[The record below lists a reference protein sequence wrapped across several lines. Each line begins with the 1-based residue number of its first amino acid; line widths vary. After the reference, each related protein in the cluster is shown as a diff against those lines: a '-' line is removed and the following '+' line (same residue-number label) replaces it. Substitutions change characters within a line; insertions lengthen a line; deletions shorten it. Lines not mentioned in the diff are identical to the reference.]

1 MKKVVYKYKL
11 QITKVIQEVVLPLG
25 AQILCIKMQNDE
37 LCMWALVDPDQT
49 CDEVV
54 KIRCAGTGHMI
65 EEDVED
71 YIDTVMLLDGA
82 LVFHFFKVK

>member
-49 CDEVV
+49 YNEVV
-54 KIRCAGTGHMI
+54 KIRCAGTGHEI
-65 EEDVED
+65 TEDVE

>member
-49 CDEVV
+49 YNEVV
-54 KIRCAGTGHMI
+54 KIRCAGTGHEI
-65 EEDVED
+65 TEDVE
-71 YIDTVMLLDGA
+71 YIDRVMLLDGE
-82 LVFHFFKVK
+82 LGFHFFKVK

>member
-11 QITKVIQEVVLPLG
+11 QLTKVIQEVVLPLG

-49 CDEVV
+49 YNEVV
-54 KIRCAGTGHMI
+54 KIRCAGTGHEI
-65 EEDVED
+65 TEDAE
-71 YIDTVMLLDGA
+71 YIDTVMLLDGE

>member
-49 CDEVV
+49 YNEVV
-54 KIRCAGTGHMI
+54 KIRCAGTGHEI
-65 EEDVED
+65 TEDVE
-71 YIDTVMLLDGA
+71 YIDTVMLLDGELA
-82 LVFHFFKVK
+82 FHFFKVK

>member
-11 QITKVIQEVVLPLG
+11 QLTKVIQEVVLPQG

-37 LCMWALVDPDQT
+37 LCMWALIDPDQT
-49 CDEVV
+49 YNEVV
-54 KIRCAGTGHMI
+54 KIRCAGTGHEI
-65 EEDVED
+65 TEDVE
-71 YIDTVMLLDGA
+71 YIDTVMLLDGE

>member
-37 LCMWALVDPDQT
+37 LCMWALVDPDQPYN
-49 CDEVV
+49 EVV
-54 KIRCAGTGHMI
+54 KIRCAGTGHEI
-65 EEDVED
+65 TEDVE
-71 YIDTVMLLDGA
+71 YIDTVMLFDGA

>member
-1 MKKVVYKYKL
+1 MKKVVYRYKL

-49 CDEVV
+49 YNEVV
-54 KIRCAGTGHMI
+54 KIRCAGTGHEI
-65 EEDVED
+65 TEDVE
-71 YIDTVMLLDGA
+71 YIDTVVLLDGE

>member
-37 LCMWALVDPDQT
+37 LCMCALVDPDQT
-49 CDEVV
+49 YNEVV
-54 KIRCAGTGHMI
+54 KIRCAGTGHEI
-65 EEDVED
+65 TEDVE
-71 YIDTVMLLDGA
+71 YIDTVMLLDGE

>member
-1 MKKVVYKYKL
+1 M

-49 CDEVV
+49 YNEVV
-54 KIRCAGTGHMI
+54 KIRCAGTGHEI
-65 EEDVED
+65 TEDVE
-71 YIDTVMLLDGA
+71 YIDTVMLLDGE